1 MAKGNGSGPRLRS
14 RGWFDDPADPVMT
27 ALYLERY
34 LNFGLTREELQ
45 SGRPIIGIAQTGSD
59 LAPCNRHHVQL
70 ASRVRDGSRDASGM
84 PLEFPI
90 HPIQESGKRS
100 AAALDPNLAHL
111 SPRGAAW
118 LTDRLRVLT
127 TGCDK
132 NTPAC
137 LLTGAAT
144 VNIPAIVLSV
154 GPMLDGWWH
163 GRLAGSGTVI
173 WEASRLLA
181 KGEITAE
188 QFMQIHASS
197 APSVGHCNTMGTA
210 LSMNA
215 LAEALGMSL
224 PGCAAI
230 PAPYRERGWM
240 AYETGRRIV
249 AMVHENLCPSDIMT
263 RAAFENVI
271 AVASAIGA
279 SWNCPLHSIA
289 IARHMGVAVTIEDW
303 QAIGADLPLL
313 VDCQPAGRFLGERFH
328 RAGGVPAVM
337 RELLHAGRLCG
348 EALTVTGRTV
358 AENLAA
364 VAEPNRE
371 VIRPFS
377 APLKEKAGFVVL
389 SGNLFDNAVMKVS
402 VIDPEFRARFLSD
415 PAAPDSFEGK
425 AIVFERPQDYHARID
440 DPGLGVDER
449 SILVICNCGPVGY
462 PGSAEVVNM
471 QPPAALIRRGVT
483 ALPTMGDGRQSGTSG
498 SRSILNVSPE
508 AAVGRRARS
517 PAHRRPGA
525 DRSPRAPCRCASAGG
540 GTRRAPRR
548 LEVAHARTQDA
559 VGGDL
564 PLHGRPARHRRLPR
578 ACHTLSRHRHDAR
591 RQPPQ
596 PLMPT
601 ARRPSADPAC
611 VARLADAR
619 RHLKACPCAR

>member
-14 RGWFDDPADPVMT
+14 RFWFDDPADPGMT

-70 ASRVRDGSRDASGM
+70 ASRVRDGIRDAGGV

-90 HPIQESGKRS
+90 HPIQESGKRPT
-100 AAALDPNLAHL
+100 AALDRNLAYL
-111 SPRGAAW
+111 SLVEVLHGYPIDGV
-118 LTDRLRVLT
+118 VLT

-132 NTPAC
+132 TTPAC
-137 LLTGAAT
+137 LMGAAT
-144 VNIPAIVLSV
+144 VNIPAIVLSG
-154 GPMLDGWWH
+154 GPMLDGWWN

-173 WEASRLLA
+173 WEARRLLA

-188 QFMQIHASS
+188 AFMRIAASS
-197 APSVGHCNTMGTA
+197 SPSVGHCNTMGTA
-210 LSMNA
+210 LSMNS

-249 AMVHENLCPSDIMT
+249 AMVHENLRPSDVMT

-279 SWNCPLHSIA
+279 SSNCPPHIIA
-289 IARHMGVAVTIEDW
+289 IARHIGVDVTMEDW

-313 VDCQPAGRFLGERFH
+313 VDCQPAGRYLGEKFH

-337 RELLHAGRLCG
+337 RELLAAGRLRG

-358 AENLAA
+358 AENLAT
-364 VAEPNRE
+364 VPEPDRD
-371 VIRPFS
+371 VIRPFA
-377 APLKEKAGFVVL
+377 APLKERAGFVVL

-402 VIDPEFRARFLSD
+402 VIDPEFRARFLAD
-415 PAAPDSFEGK
+415 PDSPDTFEGR
-425 AIVFERPQDYHARID
+425 AIVFEGPEDYHARID
-440 DPGLGVDER
+440 DPALGVDER
-449 SILVICNCGPVGY
+449 SILVIRNCGPVGY

-471 QPPAALIRRGVT
+471 QPPAALIRAGIS

-498 SRSILNVSPE
+498 SPSILNVSPE
-508 AAVGRRARS
+508 AAVGGGLALLRTGDRVRLDLRARRVDVLLPEEELAARRAAWTPPAIEHKTPWEEIYRS
-517 PAHRRPGA
+517 MVGQLGTGACLEPATLYLNIVE
-525 DRSPRAPCRCASAGG
+525 
-540 GTRRAPRR
+540 TRG
-548 LEVAHARTQDA
+548 E
-559 VGGDL
+559 
-564 PLHGRPARHRRLPR
+564 
-578 ACHTLSRHRHDAR
+578 SRHSH
-591 RQPPQ
+591 
-596 PLMPT
+596 
-601 ARRPSADPAC
+601 
-611 VARLADAR
+611 
-619 RHLKACPCAR
+619 